1 MARDTRFRRSVSIY
15 LGNMRERNLSESYI
29 GQSRRLLSKFADH
42 CEQYEIT
49 AATRVKGEHLK
60 SFLERYRQCAASHQ
74 AQTWAILK
82 AYLMFMEH
90 PLAGKFRPA
99 IIGRPR
105 YRVRW
110 LTPEEIDRVLST
122 PMDLR
127 EAVLVTMGLLQG
139 ARPCE
144 PLRLTVRDAKLSLK
158 TGRIRFVAK
167 RKERS
172 VKLHPET
179 RLVLMKYLERSEKP
193 DDALLLGIKSCRAWG
208 ILQGVGKR
216 IGIKLEGHTMRRSYS
231 KMLLLKGVR
240 LEYISKLLGHSD
252 TVTTMGYLGLTDED
266 VDLAVG
272 LIEVPHVRTITTGPV
287 I

>member
-1 MARDTRFRRSVSIY
+1 MARDTRFRRSVSSY

-29 GQSRRLLSKFADH
+29 GQSKRLLKKFADH
-42 CEQYEIT
+42 CEHFGT
-49 AATRVKGEHLK
+49 MASTRIEAEHLK
-60 SFLERYRQCAASHQ
+60 DFLEKYRSCAASHQ
-74 AQTWAILK
+74 AQNWAILK
-82 AYLMFMEH
+82 AYLVYVEH
-90 PLAGKFRPA
+90 PLASKFRPS

-110 LTPEEIDRVLST
+110 LTPEQVDKILST
-122 PMDLR
+122 PMSLR

-144 PLRLTVRDAKLSLK
+144 PLRLTVKDAKRALE

-179 RLVLMKYLERSEKP
+179 KIVLTKYLEQTKKP
-193 DDALLLGIKSCRAWG
+193 DDALLVGIQSCRAWKV
-208 ILQGVGKR
+208 LQDVGDRAGV
-216 IGIKLEGHTMRRSYS
+216 KLEGHTMRRSYS

-240 LEYISKLLGHSD
+240 LEYISKILGHSD

-266 VDLAVG
+266 VDRVVDVL
-272 LIEVPHVRTITTGPV
+272 EVPHVRTISPEPV